1 MGLGAGHDELG
12 ERCGL
17 PFGHVF
23 SSSWENQRVIL
34 SLHFLPEGKGLFPNK
49 SPAKEARSL

>member
-23 SSSWENQRVIL
+23 SASWENQIVIL